1 MWRIAEEGGL
11 MRRTLKQGI
20 SNYHMPRYMRDILVN
35 NYCPC
40 FLSMSIVKEDDS
52 YMFSYDTGY
61 SQRIDYS
68 KLSTIEKLMLL
79 RSIIKLNNMSEDWL
93 IKAEQYLLEPE
104 LLYSYN
110 NSVYTDE
117 IKLLFYPDFKNQE
130 FKYKLAIFIDKIK
143 DRRNRRETELFMRLK
158 DTAEEGDILLLERT
172 IEKAINRLRQEKDV
186 KAG

>member
-1 MWRIAEEGGL
+1 

-20 SNYHMPRYMRDILVN
+20 SNYHMPRYMRDILIN

-40 FLSMSIVKEDDS
+40 FLSMSIVREDDS

-61 SQRIDYS
+61 SQRLDFS
-68 KLSTIEKLMLL
+68 KLSTIEKLTLL
-79 RSIIKLNNMSEDWL
+79 RSIIKINHMTEDWL

-143 DRRNRRETELFMRLK
+143 DKRNRRETELFIKLK
-158 DTAEEGDILLLERT
+158 ELSETGDILLLERT
-172 IEKAINRLRQEKDV
+172 IEKAISRLRQEMEV
-186 KAG
+186 RAG

>member
-1 MWRIAEEGGL
+1 

-20 SNYHMPRYMRDILVN
+20 SNYHMPRYMKDILIN

-61 SQRIDYS
+61 SQRLDCS
-68 KLSTIEKLMLL
+68 KLSTIEKLTLL
-79 RSIIKLNNMSEDWL
+79 RSIIKINYMTEDWL

-143 DRRNRRETELFMRLK
+143 DKHNRRESELFVKLK
-158 DTAEEGDILLLERT
+158 ELSESGDILLLERT
-172 IEKAINRLRQEKDV
+172 IEKAINRLRQEMEV
-186 KAG
+186 RAG